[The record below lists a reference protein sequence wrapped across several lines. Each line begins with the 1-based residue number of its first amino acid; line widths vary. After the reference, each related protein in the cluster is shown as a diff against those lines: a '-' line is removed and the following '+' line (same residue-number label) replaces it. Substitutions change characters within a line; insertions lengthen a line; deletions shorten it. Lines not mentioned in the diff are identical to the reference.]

1 MYTKDTIENFV
12 FTIENFNEITPAK
25 QIDYFAYF
33 LHLNNFDNF
42 STKDIQQ
49 CFEMLNCPKYSNISA
64 YLNNNCSGKNKKF
77 IKKSSGVFT
86 ITKQLQ
92 DKFNDEFNNHKAPP
106 PSNNLFPIELVNET
120 RGYIQ
125 EISSQAICCYDL
137 KLFDACSVMLRKLI
151 ETLIIECFEKHKLD
165 SEIKDKN
172 GDFFYLSDLINKL
185 LIEKSWN
192 ISRNAKQGFKNIKNI
207 GDLAAHNRR
216 FCAKQSDIDKIK
228 QDVRICIQELIS
240 LIDYKNWK

>member
-1 MYTKDTIENFV
+1 MYSKDLIENF
-12 FTIENFNEITPAK
+12 FFAIENFNNFTPAK

-33 LHLNNFDNF
+33 LHLNNNDIF
-42 STKDIQQ
+42 SAKDIEK
-49 CFEMLNCPKYSNISA
+49 CFEILNYPKYSNISA
-64 YLNNNCSGKNKKF
+64 YLNSNVKNKKF

-92 DKFNDEFNNHKAPP
+92 DKFDDECNNRKAPP
-106 PSNNLFPIELVNET
+106 PSNNLFPLELVKET

-151 ETLIIECFEKHKLD
+151 ETLIIECFEKHKID
-165 SEIKDKN
+165 YKIKDKN
-172 GDFFYLSDLINKL
+172 NDFFYLSDLINSIL
-185 LIEKSWN
+185 AEQLWN
-192 ISRNAKQGFKNIKNI
+192 ISRNAKQGFKNIKNL
-207 GDLAAHNRR
+207 GDLSAHNRR

-228 QDVRICIQELIS
+228 QDIRICIQELVN
-240 LIDYKNWK
+240 LIDYKNWKQ